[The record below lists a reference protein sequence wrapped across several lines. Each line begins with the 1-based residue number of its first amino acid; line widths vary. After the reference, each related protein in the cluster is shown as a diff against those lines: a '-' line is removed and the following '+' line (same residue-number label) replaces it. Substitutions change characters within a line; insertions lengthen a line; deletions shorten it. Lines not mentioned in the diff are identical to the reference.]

1 MSKPIHSVI
10 VISTLNGYPN
20 HIVSSAISQSSLQLV
35 PLQSE
40 TLQDREMFL
49 STVQHDLASSK
60 TPYLISSVRN
70 AFSIQDQFPDIPF
83 TFLFVA
89 PNSIGDYLASIS
101 QCMESDH
108 DKIRILKEA
117 CQECDLLWK
126 YDSIISVSNLKSME
140 ELFEDSNEY
149 AMTFD
154 VLAFKES
161 LTSNIQKLQGIDTED
176 L

>member
-10 VISTLNGYPN
+10 VVSTFTGYPN
-20 HIVSSAISQSSLQLV
+20 HIVSSAISHSGLQLV
-35 PLQSE
+35 PLQAE

-49 STVQHDLASSK
+49 SIVQKDLASFK
-60 TPYLISSVRN
+60 TPYLISSARN

-101 QCMESDH
+101 QCMESAH

-126 YDSIISVSNLKSME
+126 YDSIISVSNLKSIE
-140 ELFEDSNEY
+140 EIFEDSNEC
-149 AMTFD
+149 AMAFD

-161 LTSNIQKLQGIDTED
+161 LTGNIQKLQGIDTED